1 MAQTS
6 RTNRHLPVTID
17 RAARI
22 RAARAVA
29 KRSQQEIADHLGVH
43 AQTVKRMENGTV
55 PVSDERLYA
64 IGAYCEVPRR
74 FMDFGFNDDETLA
87 QMVIDAHRQVQAM
100 RVEFTA
106 AIDRVA
112 QASEFGRQVAE
123 RMRPPET

>member
-1 MAQTS
+1 MSKTA
-6 RTNRHLPVTID
+6 RNHHPPVTID

-29 KRSQQEIADHLGVH
+29 KRSQQEVADHLGVH
-43 AQTVKRMENGTV
+43 AQTIKRMENGTV

-74 FMDFGFNDDETLA
+74 FMDFGFDDDETLA
-87 QMVIDAHRQVQAM
+87 QYVIDAYRERDAM
-100 RVEFTA
+100 RAEFMA

-112 QASEFGRQVAE
+112 QASDFGRQVAE
-123 RMRPPET
+123 RMRGSE